1 VGVVEVVGLNVEG
14 STLLVTQLPTGGLV
28 RLTTRFEV
36 ALRHLLTLL
45 VNRLLP
51 ILLSMQAS
59 KLRRLASLLGSL

>member
-1 VGVVEVVGLNVEG
+1 MGVVEVVGLNVEG

-28 RLTTRFEV
+28 RLTARFEV

-59 KLRRLASLLGSL
+59 KLRGLASLLGSL